1 MTKMGMKDILRRLP
15 VLLSLVLLVLSGCEQ
30 KDSSVGSSLAPG
42 LMDEY
47 PQEVILDPV
56 ASAFYQAQA
65 TTGASPYLYAGLMN
79 DHRADFLVKF
89 EPYYYLPDSFA
100 VDSLIVKLFLD
111 SVLVADSDPLNIDV
125 LFVNKSQ
132 VWAEIGITW
141 DNLDSL
147 ELGDPIT
154 SIEVPSSAV
163 MGDSVSFSFP
173 APDSLLRAWA
183 SAGSGE
189 KTLHYNNGLYFK
201 ADPPSDQMVR
211 FSSSEYGTISVLPR
225 LEMYLTVI
233 DTTDTTGVVEIDTL
247 INAYP
252 ISDAF
257 IANDVT
263 GIQDSTY
270 LYLGNAVACRSILMY
285 DLDGLF
291 QSYGVGIHSA
301 EVILHA
307 DTTSEYNIDVIN
319 GAFTLGMVDTTWK
332 QDPAN
337 APIGFGVS
345 VVLGYYDREEATL
358 TLNLNDMV
366 YDWIRNPGTN
376 QGFMIKSFDEY
387 LNISRTVFYG
397 INAPDSLR
405 PRLRIIYVE
414 NDS

>member
-1 MTKMGMKDILRRLP
+1 MTKMEMKDVLKHFP
-15 VLLSLVLLVLSGCEQ
+15 VLLGLVLLVLSGCEQ

-100 VDSLIVKLFLD
+100 VDSLLVKLFLD

-405 PRLRIIYVE
+405 PQLRIIYVE

>member
-1 MTKMGMKDILRRLP
+1 MTKMEMKDVLKHFP
-15 VLLSLVLLVLSGCEQ
+15 VLLGLVLLVLSGCEQ

-79 DHRADFLVKF
+79 DHRADFLVRF

-125 LFVNKSQ
+125 IFVNKSQ

-405 PRLRIIYVE
+405 PQLRIIYVE

>member
-1 MTKMGMKDILRRLP
+1 MTKMEMKDVLKHFP
-15 VLLSLVLLVLSGCEQ
+15 VLLGLVLLVLSGCEQ

-79 DHRADFLVKF
+79 DHRADFLVRF

-405 PRLRIIYVE
+405 PQLRIIYVE